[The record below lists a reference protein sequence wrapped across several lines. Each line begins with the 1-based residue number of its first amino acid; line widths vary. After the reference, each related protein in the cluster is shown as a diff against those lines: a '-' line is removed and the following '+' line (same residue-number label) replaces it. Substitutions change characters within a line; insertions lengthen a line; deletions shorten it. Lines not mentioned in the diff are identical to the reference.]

1 MARLVDPAPLGAA
14 LLLAVAQGC
23 VVHDGPAPLY
33 SADVDSAEN
42 PLPDERMVAGLR
54 TDWAFP
60 FLPNAAWTLESE
72 ATFASWGA
80 ALADGRWGVNAPVFV
95 RFAAPLQGTPTPGA
109 ALFVRLD
116 GEMAPAPA
124 LTRWIADPGYL
135 VARPP
140 APLPQDARL
149 ALVLLRSLLPGQSL
163 ARSEGFEAH
172 VQGAGRA
179 DLEKAAQ
186 IAGVSPDEVALLVPY
201 RSVDPGAEMSA
212 ARALALAAGP
222 PPLSMGPARPLEELS
237 GKVAEQAWRLPATAR
252 VAEGSFES
260 LDLHATATGEEDAE
274 DLLWDPGKLAGEIA
288 AARIPIQLV
297 MVLPDA
303 ARFPP
308 PWPTV
313 IAMHGFNDDRSFG
326 AKVGRA
332 FVEQGRAVL
341 AMDAASHGERGS
353 ASGLIRIDEPRILR
367 DHMRQSALDL
377 VQLVS
382 VVQAGL
388 IDVDGVAGADLDGTV
403 SYFGHSMGTII
414 GGVLLGV
421 DDRFDAAVLNAP
433 GASYQDIFQEGRLKG
448 SVSFLMKPA
457 LGLDVDDPAYESALP
472 FCAGAVQ
479 SILDFAD
486 PLAFAP
492 RHQAHAPPTLLQIN
506 LDDGLLPNSASFAL
520 GAALGAH
527 ELDAASVEG
536 EPQDAL
542 WRLDAAAFGYPED
555 DDPHALHTFTGA
567 PGIHD
572 QAAAFLSSGGRTVLD
587 PLGEP

>member
-1 MARLVDPAPLGAA
+1 MRALVAAAVLVVAPA
-14 LLLAVAQGC
+14 C

-33 SADVDSAEN
+33 SANVDSAEN
-42 PLPDERMVAGLR
+42 PLPDERMVDGLR

-60 FLPNAAWTLESE
+60 FLPNPAWTLESE
-72 ATFASWGA
+72 VTFASWGD
-80 ALADGRWGVNAPVFV
+80 ALAEGRWGVNAPVFV
-95 RFAAPLQGTPTPGA
+95 RFAAPLEGTPAPGA

-116 GEMAPAPA
+116 GDMAPAPA
-124 LTRWIADPGYL
+124 VTTWIADPGYL

-140 APLPQDARL
+140 APLPRNARL

-163 ARSEGFEAH
+163 ARSDDFEAH
-172 VQGAGRA
+172 AQGAGRA
-179 DLEKAAQ
+179 DLEKAAV

-201 RSVDPGAEMSA
+201 RSADPSAEMAA

-222 PPLSMGPARPLEELS
+222 PPLSLGPARPLEELS
-237 GKVAEQAWRLPATAR
+237 GDVAEQAWRLPPTAR
-252 VAEGSFES
+252 VAEGSFSS
-260 LDLHATATGEEDAE
+260 LDLHAAAAAGQDAE
-274 DLLWDPGKLAGEIA
+274 EVLWDPAKLSGLLAPE
-288 AARIPIQLV
+288 RISIQLV

-313 IAMHGFNDDRSFG
+313 IAMHGFNDNRSFG

-377 VQLVS
+377 VQLLS
-382 VVQAGL
+382 AIQAGT
-388 IDVDGVAGADLDGTV
+388 IDVDGVPGPDLDGTA

-421 DDRFDAAVLNAP
+421 DDRIDAAVLNAP

-448 SVSFLMKPA
+448 SISFLMKPA

-479 SILDFAD
+479 SILDLAD
-486 PLAFAP
+486 PLAYAP
-492 RHQAHAPPTLLQIN
+492 LHQAHAPPTLLQVN
-506 LDDGLLPNSASFAL
+506 LDDGLLPNRASFAL
-520 GAALGAH
+520 GASLGAR
-527 ELDAASVEG
+527 ELSAALEDG

-542 WRLDAAAFGYPED
+542 WRLDSAAFGYPED

-572 QAAAFLSSGGRTVLD
+572 QAARYLASGGRVVLD
-587 PLGEP
+587 PLPLP